1 MLLFSDI
8 TFWMVFIFFLA
19 IYAFIRRY
27 SRTGMVLY
35 VTAFSLLFFYLAN
48 GWLMV
53 LLPAVAL
60 VAWWTGRM
68 LASLHRE
75 GDDTI
80 SHSWKARVVLV
91 LAIIVILLP
100 LLYFKYSNFF
110 LSSINA
116 VFSSNFGLLDVA
128 LPVGI
133 SFFTFQAISYVVD
146 VYRGKFTMRVSLLE
160 FLFYLSFFPLLL
172 AGPITRAHVL
182 LPQVRKPSGISER
195 CLYMGLWLVM
205 IGLIKKC
212 VVADYIAQYN
222 DWVFSSPATYSGF
235 ECVMCILGYTV
246 QIYCD
251 FSGYSDMSIGIAAL
265 MGFHLPENFS
275 FPYSASSPSEF
286 WHRWHISLST
296 WFRDYVYIPL
306 GGNRCSR
313 VRTYIN
319 NILTMLVAGLWHGST
334 WMFVLWGGIHGL
346 GLVAHK
352 ASKPWLNRLPD
363 SRWLNGVAVVLTFV
377 FVAVAWVFFRS
388 ESVASACQL
397 LTRSVIDFD
406 IAYLIPFVKARPWWC
421 VLTLAPLAAQAVGS
435 RGFLRLQTRFI
446 LLPWIVKLLLFLLT
460 IQLILQ
466 FQTSNVQP
474 FIYYRF

>member
-8 TFWMVFIFFLA
+8 IFWMVFIFFLA
-19 IYAFIRRY
+19 IYAFIRHH
-27 SRTGMVLY
+27 SRMGMVLY

-60 VAWWTGRM
+60 VAWWAGRM
-68 LASLHRE
+68 LAAMPKES
-75 GDDTI
+75 GGAV
-80 SHSWKARVVLV
+80 SHSWKDRSLLA
-91 LAIIVILLP
+91 LAIVIILLP

-146 VYRGKFTMRVSLLE
+146 VYRGRFTMRVSLLE

-172 AGPITRAHVL
+172 AGPITRAHIL
-182 LPQVRKPSGISER
+182 LPQVRKPGAISER

-205 IGLIKKC
+205 IGLVKKC
-212 VVADYIAQYN
+212 VIADYIGQYN

-235 ECVMCILGYTV
+235 ECVMGILGYTV

-265 MGFHLPENFS
+265 MGFHLLENFS
-275 FPYSASSPSEF
+275 FPYSAPNPSEF

-313 VRTYIN
+313 VRTYLN
-319 NILTMLVAGLWHGST
+319 NIITMLVAGLWHGST

-346 GLVAHK
+346 GLVVHK
-352 ASKPWLNRLPD
+352 AFKPLLCRLPD
-363 SRWLNGVAVVLTFV
+363 SRWSNSLAVVLTFI
-377 FVAVAWVFFRS
+377 FVAIAWVFFRS

-397 LTRSVIDFD
+397 LSRSVSDFD

-421 VLTLAPLAAQAVGS
+421 VLTLAPLAAQAIGR

-474 FIYYRF
+474 FIYYQF